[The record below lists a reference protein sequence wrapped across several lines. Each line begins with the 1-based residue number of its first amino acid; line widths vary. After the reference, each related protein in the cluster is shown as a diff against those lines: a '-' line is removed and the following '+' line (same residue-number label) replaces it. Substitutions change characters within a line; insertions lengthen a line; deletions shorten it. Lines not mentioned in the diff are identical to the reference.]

1 MSHSFIV
8 YERRFHSPRRSSCV
22 EDVLAR
28 ALAGSHLSRAR
39 ARDARP
45 IRGGLSDPVFKVYK
59 YGVNGVP
66 FFAKPV
72 VSRNTLTRVTRIIR
86 AIFLCFP

>member
-1 MSHSFIV
+1 MSHSSIV

-22 EDVLAR
+22 EDALAR

-39 ARDARP
+39 ARDAMP
-45 IRGGLSDPVFKVYK
+45 IRGGRGDPVFKAYCK
-59 YGVNGVP
+59 YGVNSVP

-72 VSRNTLTRVTRIIR
+72 KAR
-86 AIFLCFP
+86 F